1 MTYYFEHCI
10 VGAENFEERV
20 AIMTRIVEIMIR
32 LMEHNNFNGVFEI
45 VSALNSAPIH
55 RLEHTRAAVERNNK
69 LKKAIEEASVLTH
82 DHYKKFEKI
91 LIYKIFN
98 NILLYFRYME
108 KLSSINPPCVPFL
121 GNFLTNI
128 VHLEVGN
135 PKYLSPPPNAE
146 NISMLDS
153 NSTTT
158 TTTNN
163 NNQNTNLSML
173 LDDGVDSKLIN
184 FQKTRRVAETI
195 IMIQQYQN
203 EPYNNLKN
211 FNSQIWVCLRI
222 VQTNFLFNHYFTL
235 KQIEFISTFGYYCD
249 GNRRSSIK

>member
-1 MTYYFEHCI
+1 
-10 VGAENFEERV
+10 
-20 AIMTRIVEIMIR
+20 
-32 LMEHNNFNGVFEI
+32 
-45 VSALNSAPIH
+45 
-55 RLEHTRAAVERNNK
+55 
-69 LKKAIEEASVLTH
+69 
-82 DHYKKFEKI
+82 
-91 LIYKIFN
+91 
-98 NILLYFRYME
+98 ME

-146 NISMLDS
+146 TTSMLES
-153 NSTTT
+153 NNNATTT
-158 TTTNN
+158 N

-211 FNSQIWVCLRI
+211 FNSQIWVCLQNEKHF
-222 VQTNFLFNHYFTL
+222 VYL
-235 KQIEFISTFGYYCD
+235 TFFF
-249 GNRRSSIK
+249 KFQK